1 MWRTHRAPASG
12 GRDSCRKAGGSRYD
26 LPRLWEGLAHQRP
39 RGVFRIA
46 SKWATRDS
54 LQDRCLARLGL
65 GARRVRSL
73 LGCPPGLRVWLTT
86 GLRPV
91 GHRDEVWLKKGL
103 PCS

>member
-1 MWRTHRAPASG
+1 MATPRICVLRSTNRTFRTLAS
-12 GRDSCRKAGGSRYD
+12 
-26 LPRLWEGLAHQRP
+26 
-39 RGVFRIA
+39 F
-46 SKWATRDS
+46 WATRDS
-54 LQDRCLARLGL
+54 PEDRCLARLGL